1 MVEFINVVELVSGG
15 TGAATGAFCGFPL
28 DTVKVNHYFPV
39 KAHYFRFDFNVK
51 VRVTKR
57 ERFACSRI
65 SSQKKA
71 HKDFEKT
78 IALKRNWPKTG
89 DFQPLKSPSGPSFAM
104 IFLNTRNAPVLSLEL

>member
-28 DTVKVNHYFPV
+28 DTVKVNPYIPV
-39 KAHYFRFDFNVK
+39 TAKNLRFDFNVK
-51 VRVTKR
+51 VRVIKR

-71 HKDFEKT
+71 RKDFSKDGSLPFS
-78 IALKRNWPKTG
+78 A
-89 DFQPLKSPSGPSFAM
+89 SFSSTRLS
-104 IFLNTRNAPVLSLEL
+104 FLSRVRLTVS

>member
-39 KAHYFRFDFNVK
+39 KAHHFRFVSNVK
-51 VRVTKR
+51 VRLIKR
-57 ERFACSRI
+57 ERSVCSRI

-71 HKDFEKT
+71 RKDFSKDGSLPFSASFSST
-78 IALKRNWPKTG
+78 RSSFLLKVKQTV
-89 DFQPLKSPSGPSFAM
+89 S
-104 IFLNTRNAPVLSLEL
+104 